1 MRQGAVPPTEGGG
14 GGGTGRP
21 STEMAAQS
29 SLAAQRSG
37 DVQPRVVAWRSA
49 SSHTAESGAAQGSA
63 RAAPSSRMAAAAAAR
78 RWRGIGVGTLERE
91 AECVWGGGRGGS
103 GWTLGSAR
111 S

>member
-78 RWRGIGVGTLERE
+78 RRRGIGVERLERE
-91 AECVWGGGRGGS
+91 CVGGGGRGGS